1 MLYGEA
7 VAAMK
12 PYSTGETGPNERAA
26 DGDAGHGRADT
37 LAAIDIGTNSIH
49 LVIARV
55 GAGRS
60 FETMDREK
68 EMVRL
73 GSGSGSGNMK
83 RLTSDAMDRGVAVL
97 ERFRR
102 LADAVDAPVAA
113 VATSAVREA
122 ENGHDFIRRARDE
135 AGVQIEVVS
144 GIEEARL
151 IRLGVL
157 QALPVYDRH
166 HLVVD
171 IGGGSTE
178 IIIGHRDEDLFVRSM
193 RLGAV
198 RMTQQFFPDGRVSRG
213 SVSHCRKF
221 VRASLAPVG
230 SDLGDRTFEVAIG
243 SAGTIQALAALVA
256 AERPGPSSLA
266 TLNGVELTRDDVTS
280 ALKRLA
286 KAPTV
291 EERRRIEGL
300 DAKRADII
308 VAGAIILDEVMNALS
323 AERLLIS
330 DYGLREGV
338 LLDAYERRHGSA
350 RHHLHDVRQRSV
362 RRLAELCDDDPRHSA
377 EGARLALLLFD
388 ALEPWHGMDDVER
401 ERLEAAALLS
411 NVGLVISHTQHH
423 HHTYYVIR
431 HSEHLVGFTNHEIEI
446 IALVARY
453 HRKSAPRSKHP
464 EFAALGKTDRQEV
477 RALAAILRVAVGLNR
492 PRSVRVDDITCTK
505 DDGKLVVHVNAS
517 DGEDLSLGLYTA
529 GERKDL
535 LEAVLDLPIE
545 IVAGD

>member
-1 MLYGEA
+1 MATKAIRDSSSESFPSDD
-7 VAAMK
+7 VRN
-12 PYSTGETGPNERAA
+12 TGR
-26 DGDAGHGRADT
+26 DT
-37 LAAIDIGTNSIH
+37 LAAIDIGTNSFH

-55 GAGRS
+55 GAGRT
-60 FETMDREK
+60 FETIDREK

-73 GSGSGSGNMK
+73 GAGAGDMK
-83 RLTSDAMDRGVAVL
+83 RLTTDAMDRGVRAL

-102 LADAVDAPVAA
+102 LADAVNAPVAA

-135 AGVQIEVVS
+135 ADVQIEVVS

-166 HLVVD
+166 HLVID

-178 IIIGHRDEDLFVRSM
+178 IIVGHRDEDLFVRSM

-198 RMTQQFFPDGRVSRG
+198 RLTQRFFPEGHVSRN
-213 SVSHCRKF
+213 SISQCRKF
-221 VRASLAPVG
+221 VRASLQPVG
-230 SDLGDRTFEVAIG
+230 SDLGDRQIEVTIG
-243 SAGTIQALAALVA
+243 SAGTIQAIAALVSS
-256 AERPGPSSLA
+256 ERVSSLA
-266 TLNGVELTRDDVTS
+266 TMNGLELKRDDVAA
-280 ALKRLA
+280 ALKRLS
-286 KAPTV
+286 KASTT

-308 VAGAIILDEVMNALS
+308 VAGAIILEEVMNELS
-323 AERLLIS
+323 VKSLLVS

-338 LLDAYERRHGSA
+338 LLDAYERLHGSA

-362 RRLAELCDDDPRHSA
+362 RRLAELCDDDPKHSA

-388 ALEPWHGMDDVER
+388 ALEPWHGMDDVDR

-423 HHTYYVIR
+423 RHAYYVIR
-431 HSEHLVGFTNHEIEI
+431 HSEHLVGFTDHEIEI

-453 HRKSAPRSKHP
+453 HRKSAPRAKHP
-464 EFAALGKTDRQEV
+464 EFSTLGKNDRHQV
-477 RALAAILRVAVGLNR
+477 RALAALLRVAVGLNR
-492 PRSVRVDDITCTK
+492 PRSIRVEGITCEK
-505 DDGKLVVHVNAS
+505 QASKLVIHVRPAA
-517 DGEDLSLGLYTA
+517 GEDLSLGIYTA
-529 GERKDL
+529 DERKDL
-535 LEAVLDLPIE
+535 LESVLGHPVE
-545 IVAGD
+545 ITTEP

>member
-1 MLYGEA
+1 MGITKPSPGSPGE
-7 VAAMK
+7 VDQT
-12 PYSTGETGPNERAA
+12 S
-26 DGDAGHGRADT
+26 GDDPGHVRSDT
-37 LAAIDIGTNSIH
+37 LAAIDIGTNSFH

-55 GAGRS
+55 ASGRK
-60 FETMDREK
+60 FETIDREK

-73 GSGSGSGNMK
+73 GSGTGNMK
-83 RLTSDAMDRGVAVL
+83 RLTPEAMDRGVQAL

-157 QALPVYDRH
+157 QALPVYDRQ

-178 IIIGHRDEDLFVRSM
+178 IIVGRRDEDLFVRSM

-198 RMTQQFFPDGRVSRG
+198 RLTQQFFPEGRASRSAVSD
-213 SVSHCRKF
+213 CRKF

-230 SDLGDRTFEVAIG
+230 SDLGDRGIEVAIG
-243 SAGTIQALAALVA
+243 SAGTIQAIAALVA
-256 AERPGPSSLA
+256 AERSSLPSLK
-266 TLNGVELTRDDVTS
+266 TLNGLELTREEVTS
-280 ALKRLA
+280 VAKRLA
-286 KAPTV
+286 KAQTV
-291 EERRRIEGL
+291 DERRRIEGL

-308 VAGAIILDEVMNALS
+308 VAGAIILEEVLNELS
-323 AERLLIS
+323 IKKFLIS

-338 LLDAYERRHGSA
+338 LLDAYERLHGSA

-362 RRLAELCDDDPRHSA
+362 RRLVELCDDDPQHSA

-388 ALEPWHGMDDVER
+388 ALGPWHKMDDVER

-423 HHTYYVIR
+423 RHTYYVVR
-431 HSEHLVGFTNHEIEI
+431 HSEHLVGFTDHEIEI

-453 HRKSAPRSKHP
+453 HRKSAPRAKHP
-464 EFAALGKTDRQEV
+464 EFAALGKNDRNQV
-477 RALAAILRVAVGLNR
+477 RELAALLRVAVGLNR
-492 PRSVRVDDITCTK
+492 PRSVRVEDITCAK
-505 DDGKLVVHVNAS
+505 KEGKLTIHVAAAE
-517 DGEDLSLGLYTA
+517 GEDLSLGIYTA
-529 GERKDL
+529 AERKDL
-535 LEAVLDLPIE
+535 LESVLGRPLE
-545 IVAGD
+545 IVGRHTPAAED

>member
-1 MLYGEA
+1 MTN
-7 VAAMK
+7 
-12 PYSTGETGPNERAA
+12 PFPERASN
-26 DGDAGHGRADT
+26 DGDASDHDGRTARGDT
-37 LAAIDIGTNSIH
+37 LAAIDIGTNSVH

-55 GAGRS
+55 AAGRT
-60 FETMDREK
+60 FETIDREK

-73 GSGSGSGNMK
+73 GSGSGSGSGDMK
-83 RLTSDAMDRGVAVL
+83 RLTADAMDRGVLAL

-122 ENGHDFIRRARDE
+122 ENGHDFLRRARDE

-151 IRLGVL
+151 IRLGIL

-178 IIIGHRDEDLFVRSM
+178 IILGHRDEDQFVRSM

-198 RMTQQFFPDGRVSRG
+198 RLTQQFFPDGKVTRNSA
-213 SVSHCRKF
+213 SDCRKF
-221 VRASLAPVG
+221 VRASLGPVG
-230 SDLGDRTFEVAIG
+230 RDLGERPIEVAIG
-243 SAGTIQALAALVA
+243 SAGTIQAIAALVA
-256 AERPGPSSLA
+256 AERSSLPSLK
-266 TLNGVELTRDDVTS
+266 TLNGVELKRDDV
-280 ALKRLA
+280 AAAAKRLA
-286 KAPTV
+286 KAQTV
-291 EERRRIEGL
+291 DERRRIEGL

-308 VAGAIILDEVMNALS
+308 VAGAIILEEVMNELS
-323 AERLLIS
+323 IKSLLIS

-338 LLDAYERRHGSA
+338 LLDAYERLHGSA

-362 RRLAELCDDDPRHSA
+362 RRLVGLCDDDPQHSA

-388 ALEPWHGMDDVER
+388 ALEPWHGMDDIER

-423 HHTYYVIR
+423 RHTYYVIR
-431 HSEHLVGFTNHEIEI
+431 HSEHLVGFTDHEIEV

-453 HRKSAPRSKHP
+453 HRKSAPRTKHP
-464 EFAALGKTDRQEV
+464 EFAALGKADRNEV

-492 PRSVRVDDITCTK
+492 PRSVRVEEISCEK
-505 DDGKLVVHVNAS
+505 NDGNLIVRAKAA
-517 DGEDLSLGLYTA
+517 DGEDLSLGIYTA
-529 GERKDL
+529 SERKEL
-535 LEAVLDLPIE
+535 LESVVGRPVEILPM
-545 IVAGD
+545 V

>member
-1 MLYGEA
+1 MLYAEA

-12 PYSTGETGPNERAA
+12 PYSTGEAGPKEDAA

-37 LAAIDIGTNSIH
+37 LAAIDIGTNSFH

-73 GSGSGSGNMK
+73 GSGSGDMK
-83 RLTSDAMDRGVAVL
+83 RLTADAMDRGVAVL

-166 HLVVD
+166 HLVID

-178 IIIGHRDEDLFVRSM
+178 IIIGHRDEDLFVRSL

-198 RMTQQFFPDGRVSRG
+198 RMTQQFFPDGRVTRG
-213 SVSHCRKF
+213 SAAHCRKF

-243 SAGTIQALAALVA
+243 SAGTIQAIAALVA

-266 TLNGVELTRDDVTS
+266 TLNGVELTRDDVAS
-280 ALKRLA
+280 VLKRLA

-308 VAGAIILDEVMNALS
+308 VAGAIILDEVMNSLS
-323 AERLLIS
+323 VERLLIS

-362 RRLAELCDDDPRHSA
+362 RRLAGLCDDDPKHSA

-423 HHTYYVIR
+423 RHTYYVIR

-446 IALVARY
+446 VALVARY
-453 HRKSAPRSKHP
+453 HRKSAPRAKHP

-505 DDGKLVVHVNAS
+505 DDGKLVVHVTAS

-535 LEAVLDLPIE
+535 LESVLGLPIE
-545 IVAGD
+545 ITTG